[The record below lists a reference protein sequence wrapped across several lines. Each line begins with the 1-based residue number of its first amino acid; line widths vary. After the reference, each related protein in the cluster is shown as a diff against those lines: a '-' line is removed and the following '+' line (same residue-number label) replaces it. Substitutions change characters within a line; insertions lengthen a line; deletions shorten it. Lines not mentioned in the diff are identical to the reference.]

1 MFIKRFLTGVACAA
15 LFVPQLSWAATS
27 QQLLDRAVSLSAT
40 SRAPQASTF
49 DLTFSYNYRPVARGE
64 QGGGVKVHMIV
75 NSEVFPRA
83 TAMGDSEQRFRVES
97 VEVMGAP
104 ELAELGGAM
113 KWKDPASFEIKKI
126 GQTYYVRIASLS
138 DDVRGMI
145 QGLEIPGLNLD
156 MVVGRWL
163 QLDLDRLQE
172 SLQEVLPSSSEVN
185 LSVSSQEDLTRQLM
199 SVAQKPGTL
208 RAVRLESRTNR
219 SGVMYSRIQFQIN
232 ARFWTELETLLRKQI
247 EKDLAAVKVSDRK
260 AYNTQYA
267 AQTKEL
273 RTVMTKVRA
282 KLANVRMIAVLNE
295 QTGMIERVE
304 AAGKMTEPSYSQTY
318 SGTRL
323 VKRLAGYNDF
333 NFTLI
338 SAMKVVPNRDVV
350 APNVFTTF
358 ESLLQMAKQQF
369 EAMMIAPAEEEM

>member
-1 MFIKRFLTGVACAA
+1 MFIKRFLLGLAGAA

-40 SRAPQASTF
+40 SRASQASTF
-49 DLTFSYNYRPVARGE
+49 DLTFSYKYRPVARGE
-64 QGGGVKVHMIV
+64 QGGEIKFHMIV
-75 NSEVFPRA
+75 NSEVFPRTVA
-83 TAMGDSEQRFRVES
+83 VGDSDQRFRVES
-97 VEVMGAP
+97 VEVAGAS
-104 ELAELGGAM
+104 EFAALGGVM

-163 QLDLDRLQE
+163 QLDLNRLQD
-172 SLQEVLPSSSEVN
+172 SLQEMLPSSGEVN

-199 SVAQKPGTL
+199 SIAQKPGAL
-208 RAVRLESRTNR
+208 RAVRLESRMNR
-219 SGVMYSRIQFQIN
+219 GGVMYSRIQFQIN
-232 ARFWTELETLLRKQI
+232 ARVWTELETLLRKQI
-247 EKDLAAVKVSDRK
+247 EKDLASLKLTNRK

-273 RTVMTKVRA
+273 RTMMTKVRA
-282 KLANVRMIAVLNE
+282 KVASVRMIALLNE

-318 SGTRL
+318 SGTRF

-333 NFTLI
+333 SFTLI
-338 SAMKVVPNRDVV
+338 SAMKTIPNRDVV
-350 APNVFTTF
+350 APSTFTTF

-369 EAMMIAPAEEEM
+369 ELMMPSGEEEM

>member
-1 MFIKRFLTGVACAA
+1 MKRFLTGVACAA
-15 LFVPQLSWAATS
+15 VFVPQLSWAATS
-27 QQLLDRAVSLSAT
+27 QQLLDRAVTLSAT
-40 SRAPQASTF
+40 SRAPQANTL
-49 DLTFSYNYRPVARGE
+49 DLTFSYNYRPVVRGE

-83 TAMGDSEQRFRVES
+83 TAVGDSDQRFRVES

-104 ELAELGGAM
+104 ELAALGGAM
-113 KWKDPASFEIKKI
+113 KWKDPVSFEIKKI

-138 DDVRGMI
+138 DDLRGMI

-163 QLDLDRLQE
+163 QLDLDRLQQN
-172 SLQEVLPSSSEVN
+172 LQEMLPSSNEVS
-185 LSVSSQEDLTRQLM
+185 LSVSSQEDVTRQLM
-199 SVAQKPGTL
+199 SVAQKPGVL

-219 SGVMYSRIQFQIN
+219 GGVMYSRVQFQIN
-232 ARFWTELETLLRKQI
+232 ARVWTELETLLRKQI
-247 EKDLAAVKVSDRK
+247 EKDLAPLKLTNRK

-273 RTVMTKVRA
+273 RTMMTKVRA
-282 KLANVRMIAVLNE
+282 KVAKVRMVAVLNE

-304 AAGKMTEPSYSQTY
+304 AAGKMTEPSYSQTS
-318 SGTRL
+318 SGNRL
-323 VKRLAGYNDF
+323 VKRLTGYNDF
-333 NFTLI
+333 SFTLI
-338 SAMKVVPNRDVV
+338 SSLKAMPNRDVV
-350 APNVFTTF
+350 APSAFTTF

-369 EAMMIAPAEEEM
+369 ELMMPSVEEDM

>member
-1 MFIKRFLTGVACAA
+1 MFIKRFLLGLAGAA

-40 SRAPQASTF
+40 SRASQASTF

-64 QGGGVKVHMIV
+64 QGGGIKVHMIV

-83 TAMGDSEQRFRVES
+83 TAVGDSDQRFRVES
-97 VEVMGAP
+97 VEVTGAS
-104 ELAELGGAM
+104 EFAALGGVM

-138 DDVRGMI
+138 DDLRGMI
-145 QGLEIPGLNLD
+145 EGLEFPGLNLD

-172 SLQEVLPSSSEVN
+172 GLQEMLPSSDEVN
-185 LSVSSQEDLTRQLM
+185 LSVSSQEDLTLQLM
-199 SVAQKPGTL
+199 SIAQKPGAL
-208 RAVRLESRTNR
+208 RAVRLESRMNR
-219 SGVMYSRIQFQIN
+219 GGVMYSRIQFQIN
-232 ARFWTELETLLRKQI
+232 ARVWTELETLLRKQI
-247 EKDLAAVKVSDRK
+247 EKDLASLKLTNRK

-273 RTVMTKVRA
+273 RTMMTKVRA
-282 KLANVRMIAVLNE
+282 KMASVRMIALLNE

-304 AAGKMTEPSYSQTY
+304 VAGKMTEPSYSQTY
-318 SGTRL
+318 SGTRF

-333 NFTLI
+333 SFTLI
-338 SAMKVVPNRDVV
+338 SAMKTIPNRDVV
-350 APNVFTTF
+350 APSTFTTF

-369 EAMMIAPAEEEM
+369 ELMMPLGEEEM